1 LPAEAS
7 AVKVRIESVNITI
20 RRTEPADYE
29 AMQRIFAGPKVVWG
43 TLQLPYP
50 SVEVWR
56 TRLAEIDPA
65 QYRLVAVVEAEVVG
79 QIDIHTSPH
88 HPRRRHAGEIG
99 MAVRDEFQGRGIG
112 TALLQAAVDV
122 ADNWL
127 NLLRLELEV
136 YADNEPAVRLYKK
149 CGFVIEG
156 TLVRY
161 GYRAGQYVDVY
172 TMARFKPHSPIGNET
187 HV

>member
-1 LPAEAS
+1 LPVEAS
-7 AVKVRIESVNITI
+7 AVKVRIKAVNIVV

-29 AMQRIFAGPKVVWG
+29 AMQKIFAGPLVVWG

-56 TRLAEIDPA
+56 TRLAETDPG
-65 QYRLVAVVEAEVVG
+65 QYRLVAVVEKEVVG
-79 QIDIHTSPH
+79 QIDIHTSPN

-99 MAVRDEFQGRGIG
+99 MAVRDDFQGHGIG
-112 TALLQAAVDV
+112 TAMLQAAVDV

-136 YADNEPAVRLYKK
+136 YADNEPAVWLYKK
-149 CGFVIEG
+149 CGFEIEG
-156 TLVRY
+156 RLVRY
-161 GYRAGQYVDVY
+161 AYRAGQYVDVC
-172 TMARFKPHSPIGNET
+172 TMARFKPFSPVGKET